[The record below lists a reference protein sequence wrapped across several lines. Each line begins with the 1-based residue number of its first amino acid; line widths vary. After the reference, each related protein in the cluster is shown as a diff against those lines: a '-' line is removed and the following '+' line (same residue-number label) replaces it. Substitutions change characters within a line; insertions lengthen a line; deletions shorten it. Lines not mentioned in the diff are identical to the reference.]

1 MKGNLP
7 DNIATIAASPTT
19 LLTLGGV
26 ILLVVAL
33 LRMKQVTFN
42 ARLMSHIG
50 LALAL
55 AAILHAFKLYHMPQG
70 GSVTLG
76 SMIPILLMAF
86 FYGPEVGYLTGFL
99 FGLINLIQDPFILHP
114 VQVLFDYPLP
124 FMALG
129 LAGYFK
135 GRYLAGTAVG
145 IIGRFIFHYI
155 SGIVF
160 FASYAPP
167 TVSPYLY
174 SFLFNA
180 SYLSME
186 CIICVIIIRML
197 PIERIEM
204 TIRRQSLVSDH
215 VKDTK
220 V

>member
-1 MKGNLP
+1 MKGNFV
-7 DNIATIAASPTT
+7 DNISTIVASPTT

-33 LRMKQVTFN
+33 LRMKKVTFN
-42 ARLMSHIG
+42 ARMMAHIG

-86 FYGPEVGYLTGFL
+86 FYGPAFGYLTGFL
-99 FGLINLIQDPFILHP
+99 YGLINLIQDPYILHP
-114 VQVLFDYPLP
+114 IQVLFDYPLP

-135 GRYLAGTAVG
+135 DRYLVGTVVG
-145 IIGRFIFHYI
+145 IVGRFIFHYI

-167 TVSPYLY
+167 GVSPYLY

-186 CIICVIIIRML
+186 CIVCVVIMRML
-197 PIERIEM
+197 PIKRIEM
-204 TIRRQSLVSDH
+204 TIRQQVIVSDNF
-215 VKDTK
+215 KDNK

>member
-1 MKGNLP
+1 MKDNLV
-7 DNIATIAASPTT
+7 DNLSTIVASPTT
-19 LLTLGGV
+19 LLTLGGI

-33 LRMKQVTFN
+33 LRMKKVTFT
-42 ARLMSHIG
+42 ARMMAHIG

-55 AAILHAFKLYHMPQG
+55 ATILHAFKLYHMPQG
-70 GSVTLG
+70 GSITLG
-76 SMIPILLMAF
+76 SMIPLLLMAF
-86 FYGPEVGYLTGFL
+86 FYGPAVGYLTGFL
-99 FGLINLIQDPFILHP
+99 YGLINLIQDPYILHP

-135 GRYLAGTAVG
+135 KRYLVGTVVG

-167 TVSPYLY
+167 EVSPYLY

-186 CIICVIIIRML
+186 CIVCVVIMRML

-204 TIRRQSLVSDH
+204 TIRRQALVSDNF
-215 VKDTK
+215 KDNK

>member
-1 MKGNLP
+1 MNGNLL
-7 DNIATIAASPTT
+7 DNLATIAASPTV

-26 ILLVVAL
+26 ILLVAAL
-33 LRMKQVTFN
+33 LRMKKITCN

-70 GSVTLG
+70 GSVTPG

-99 FGLINLIQDPFILHP
+99 YGMINLIQDPFILHP
-114 VQVLFDYPLP
+114 VQMLFDYPLP

-135 GRYLAGTAVG
+135 GRYLTGAAVG
-145 IIGRFIFHYI
+145 IMGRFIFHYL

-180 SYLSME
+180 SYLSIE
-186 CIICVIIIRML
+186 FIVCVIIMRLL

-204 TIRRQSLVSDH
+204 TIKRQALVGDH
-215 VKDTK
+215 VKETK

>member
-1 MKGNLP
+1 MKGNLV

-19 LLTLGGV
+19 LLTLGGL

-33 LRMKQVTFN
+33 LRMKKVAFS
-42 ARLMSHIG
+42 ARLISHIG

-86 FYGPEVGYLTGFL
+86 FYGPQVGYLTGFL
-99 FGLINLIQDPFILHP
+99 YGLINLIQDPYILHP

-145 IIGRFIFHYI
+145 IIGRFLFHYI

-160 FASYAPP
+160 FASYAPAG
-167 TVSPYLY
+167 VSPYLY
-174 SFLFNA
+174 SFVFNA
-180 SYLSME
+180 SYLSVE
-186 CIICVIIIRML
+186 CIVCIIIMRML

-204 TIRRQSLVSDH
+204 TIRRQALVNNH
-215 VKDTK
+215 VTGNK

>member
-1 MKGNLP
+1 MKGTFVDNLS
-7 DNIATIAASPTT
+7 TIAASPTT
-19 LLTLGGV
+19 ILILVGV

-33 LRMKQVTFN
+33 MRMKKVNFS
-42 ARLMSHIG
+42 ARMMAHIG

-76 SMIPILLMAF
+76 SMIPILLIAF
-86 FYGPEVGYLTGFL
+86 FYGAETGYLTGFL
-99 FGLINLIQDPFILHP
+99 YGMINLIQDPFILHP

-135 GRYLAGTAVG
+135 GRYLVGTVVG
-145 IIGRFIFHYI
+145 IIARFLFHFI

-160 FASYAPP
+160 FASYAPQG
-167 TVSPYLY
+167 VSPYLY

-180 SYLSME
+180 SYLGVE
-186 CIICVIIIRML
+186 CIICLVLMRVL

-204 TIRRQSLVSDH
+204 TIRRQPLVSDNY
-215 VKDTK
+215 K
-220 V
+220 

>member
-1 MKGNLP
+1 MKGTFV

-19 LLTLGGV
+19 ILILVGV

-33 LRMKQVTFN
+33 MRMKKVNFS
-42 ARLMSHIG
+42 ARMMAHIG

-76 SMIPILLMAF
+76 SMIPILLIAF
-86 FYGPEVGYLTGFL
+86 FYGAETGYLTGFL
-99 FGLINLIQDPFILHP
+99 YGMINLIQDPFILHP

-135 GRYLAGTAVG
+135 GRYLVGTVVG
-145 IIGRFIFHYI
+145 IIGRFLFHFI

-167 TVSPYLY
+167 GVSPYLY

-180 SYLSME
+180 SYLGVE
-186 CIICVIIIRML
+186 CIICLVLMRVL

-204 TIRRQSLVSDH
+204 TIRRQPLVSDNY
-215 VKDTK
+215 K
-220 V
+220 

>member
-1 MKGNLP
+1 MKGNLL
-7 DNIATIAASPTT
+7 DNIATLAASPTT
-19 LLTLGGV
+19 LLTLGGL
-26 ILLVVAL
+26 ILLIVAL
-33 LRMKQVTFN
+33 LRMKRVAFS
-42 ARLMSHIG
+42 ARLISHIG

-86 FYGPEVGYLTGFL
+86 FYGPQVGYLTGFL
-99 FGLINLIQDPFILHP
+99 YGLINLIQDPYILHP
-114 VQVLFDYPLP
+114 IQVLFDYPLP

-145 IIGRFIFHYI
+145 IIGRFLFHYI

-160 FASYAPP
+160 FASYAPAG
-167 TVSPYLY
+167 VSPYLY
-174 SFLFNA
+174 SFVFNA
-180 SYLSME
+180 SYLSVE
-186 CIICVIIIRML
+186 CIVCIIIMRML

-204 TIRRQSLVSDH
+204 TIGRQALVNNH
-215 VKDTK
+215 VTGNK

>member
-1 MKGNLP
+1 MKGNLL

-19 LLTLGGV
+19 LLTLGGL
-26 ILLVVAL
+26 ILLIVAL
-33 LRMKQVTFN
+33 LRMKRVAFT
-42 ARLMSHIG
+42 ARLISHIG

-86 FYGPEVGYLTGFL
+86 FYGPQVGYLTGFL
-99 FGLINLIQDPFILHP
+99 YGLINLIQDPYILHP
-114 VQVLFDYPLP
+114 IQVLFDYPLP

-145 IIGRFIFHYI
+145 IIGRFLFHYI

-160 FASYAPP
+160 FASYAPAG
-167 TVSPYLY
+167 VSPYLY
-174 SFLFNA
+174 SFVFNA
-180 SYLSME
+180 SYLSVE
-186 CIICVIIIRML
+186 CIVCIIIMRML

-204 TIRRQSLVSDH
+204 TIGRQALVNNH
-215 VKDTK
+215 VTGNK